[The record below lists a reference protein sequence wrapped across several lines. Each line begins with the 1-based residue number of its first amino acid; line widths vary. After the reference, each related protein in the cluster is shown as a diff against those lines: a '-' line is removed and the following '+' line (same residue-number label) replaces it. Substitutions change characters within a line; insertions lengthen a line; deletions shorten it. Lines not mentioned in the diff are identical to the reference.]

1 MGSGTNAPVYDPQ
14 TVSTQQQ
21 GSNIQSA
28 VAGQAASNVNQVT
41 PYGTLTYQQTGV
53 GPNGVPTYTATTNLS
68 PAQQQLLQTLQ
79 GNQQTAGTQAGQV
92 LSSAN
97 YGANAPP
104 PVTALPTTLGSIPD
118 VSPSALPTVGAVPEI
133 NPSALPSL
141 PNLPT
146 VSGLGD
152 MTAGLTGQMLSKE
165 VSYLNPFF
173 TPQVDQLDAK
183 LRNQGLAPGN
193 PAYDQAMNAL
203 RQTQNQTVTGF
214 LATAEPQAFQQALAT
229 QITPWQQQLQQEAQQ
244 YGQAQQTA
252 STLHD
257 QALQDAL
264 ARYNTALQTG
274 TVTHDQALQDAL
286 AQYQTAL
293 STGTTQ
299 FGQRLTNYQLP
310 LSIATQE
317 FGLSQP
323 GSLPSNL
330 VSTPGAQVAPTNV
343 VGAYN
348 TAQQAAIQNAANQT
362 AAQNAMISGLFSIP
376 AALAGGYARSP
387 TGSAQIGKLFG

>member
-1 MGSGTNAPVYDPQ
+1 MGSGTNAPVYDPK
-14 TVSTQQQ
+14 TVSAEQQ
-21 GSNIQSA
+21 GSNIQTAAS
-28 VAGQAASNVNQVT
+28 GQAASNVNQIT
-41 PYGTLTYQQTGV
+41 PYGSLTYQQTGV

-92 LSSAN
+92 LQNAN
-97 YGANAPP
+97 YGA
-104 PVTALPTTLGSIPD
+104 
-118 VSPSALPTVGAVPEI
+118 SALPAAVGALPEI

-152 MTAGLTGQMLSKE
+152 MTSGLTGQLLAKE
-165 VSYLNPFF
+165 TSYLNPFF

-183 LRNQGLAPGN
+183 LRNQGLAPGT

-214 LATAEPQAFQQALAT
+214 LAQAEPAAFQQALTT
-229 QITPWQQQLQQEAQQ
+229 QITPWQQQLQQEQQQ
-244 YGQAQQTA
+244 YGQALQTGT
-252 STLHD
+252 TLHD

-264 ARYNTALQTG
+264 ARYQTG
-274 TVTHDQALQDAL
+274 
-286 AQYQTAL
+286 L
-293 STGTTQ
+293 S
-299 FGQRLTNYQLP
+299 NYMLP
-310 LSIATQE
+310 LSIASQE

-323 GSLPSNL
+323 GSLPGNL
-330 VSTPGAQVAPTNV
+330 ISTPQAQVAPTNV

-362 AAQNAMISGLFSIP
+362 AAQNALISGLFSIP
-376 AALAGGYARSP
+376 AALAGGYGKSL
-387 TGSAQIGKLFG
+387 GSK